1 MTIYVLESHPLMC
14 QAISFLLR
22 RIDPSKKVVEVHAY
36 SKLQEAMLINGQ
48 PEAFIVD
55 PLIIGIGGTTGIRQI
70 KSYYPSTPLIL
81 FSSIPSED
89 AQKSCLSAGADLYI
103 EKTAKPQEVFDLV
116 RKELGWENKSPLTTS
131 KTHSAEGLIKL
142 SKRQKQLLILVDRG
156 LSNEDIAKNL
166 EITAHTVKV
175 HLWRF
180 YKKLGISSRTQL
192 IKFSR
197 DNGYL

>member
-22 RIDPSKKVVEVHAY
+22 RIDTSKKVVEVHAY

-48 PEAFIVD
+48 PEAFVMD
-55 PLIIGIGGTTGIRQI
+55 PLITGISGTAGIKQI
-70 KSYYPSTPLIL
+70 KSNYPGTPLIL
-81 FSSIPSED
+81 FSSIPSKE
-89 AQKSCLSAGADLYI
+89 AQKICLSAGADLYI
-103 EKTAKPQEVFDLV
+103 EKTATPQEVFDLV
-116 RKELGWENKSPLTTS
+116 RKQLGWKNKSPLTTS
-131 KTHSAEGLIKL
+131 KTPSAEGLVKL
-142 SKRQKQLLILVDRG
+142 SKRQKQLLTLVDGG

-166 EITAHTVKV
+166 DISAHTVKV

>member
-1 MTIYVLESHPLMC
+1 MTIYVLDSHPLMC

-48 PEAFIVD
+48 PEAFVMD
-55 PLIIGIGGTTGIRQI
+55 PLITGIGGTTGIRQI
-70 KSYYPSTPLIL
+70 KSHYPSTPLIV
-81 FSSIPSED
+81 FSSIPSEE
-89 AQKSCLSAGADLYI
+89 AQKPCLSAGADLYI
-103 EKTAKPQEVFDLV
+103 EKTAKPKEVFDLV
-116 RKELGWENKSPLTTS
+116 RKELGWENESPLTTS
-131 KTHSAEGLIKL
+131 KTPSAEGLIKL
-142 SKRQKQLLILVDRG
+142 SKRQRQLLILIDRG

-166 EITAHTVKV
+166 DITAHTVKV

-180 YKKLGISSRTQL
+180 YKKLGINSRTQL